1 MTRRHKAPLAVAL
14 AGAATFGL
22 GVALPLINAQ
32 RRLPSRRQPRPLTS
46 VDGRTIRVIIPAYLE
61 SKVIGQTVRRLRA
74 QLSVHGPAGSSVLV
88 VASDPATALAAAEGG
103 ASVISAPREGK
114 PAAINEGIRACRGN
128 VVVLTDGNAQI
139 TPDDWPALLLEDL
152 RAASLVSGNK
162 QQLGEQES
170 GYWAYERMAKGA
182 GRKDP
187 LSDSIAL
194 IGEFVGF
201 RVEDYEPIPKGTL
214 VDDIVIGMSFDSRGL
229 RSVVDRRI
237 TAAEE
242 GVGMAQQFERRV
254 RIAAGLLETCLPALP
269 SLLATTNGRSLVFHK
284 VYRQTLGALGYWVM
298 AGSVCLVAPPWSA
311 IFALAGVAASALP
324 YLRPNAPVPKWVRA
338 LMEGAALQVV
348 PPFAWLR
355 VLKRWVLPAS
365 PGWKKVAR

>member
-1 MTRRHKAPLAVAL
+1 MNV
-14 AGAATFGL
+14 
-22 GVALPLINAQ
+22 
-32 RRLPSRRQPRPLTS
+32 
-46 VDGRTIRVIIPAYLE
+46 
-61 SKVIGQTVRRLRA
+61 
-74 QLSVHGPAGSSVLV
+74 
-88 VASDPATALAAAEGG
+88 
-103 ASVISAPREGK
+103 PREGK
-114 PAAINEGIRACRGN
+114 PAAINEGIRACRGD

-152 RAASLVSGNK
+152 RVASLVSGNK

-201 RVEDYEPIPKGTL
+201 RAEDFEPISKGTL
-214 VDDIVIGMSFDSRGL
+214 VDDIVIGMSFDARGL
-229 RSVVDRRI
+229 RSVADGRI
-237 TAAEE
+237 VAKEE
-242 GVGMAQQFERRV
+242 SVGPLQQFERRV

-269 SLLATTNGRSLVFHK
+269 SLLATTSGRSLVFHK
-284 VYRQTLGALGYWVM
+284 LYRQTLGALGYWVM

-311 IFALAGVAASALP
+311 FLAIAGVAAPSLAYVSPGL
-324 YLRPNAPVPKWVRA
+324 PVPKWLRP
-338 LMEGAALQVV
+338 LMEGAALQMV
-348 PPFAWLR
+348 PPFAWFR
-355 VLKRWVLPAS
+355 VLRRQVFSAS